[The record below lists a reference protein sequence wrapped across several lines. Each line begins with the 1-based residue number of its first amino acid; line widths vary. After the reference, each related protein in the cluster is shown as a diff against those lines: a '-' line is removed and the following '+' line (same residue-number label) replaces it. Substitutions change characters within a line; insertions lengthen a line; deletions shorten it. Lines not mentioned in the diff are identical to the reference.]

1 LSKVTQL
8 VHGSLEFKPRPS
20 SSMRVLTDIGVRLG
34 GHGRDGRGNKSKSR
48 EEGTGMCLVGIK
60 HVSEGGGK

>member
-1 LSKVTQL
+1 MSKVTQL
-8 VHGSLEFKPRPS
+8 VHRSLEFKRI
-20 SSMRVLTDIGVRLG
+20 LTDIGVRLSG
-34 GHGRDGRGNKSKSR
+34 CGRDGRGNKNKSR

>member
-1 LSKVTQL
+1 
-8 VHGSLEFKPRPS
+8 
-20 SSMRVLTDIGVRLG
+20 MRVLTDIGVRLG

>member
-1 LSKVTQL
+1 MSKVTQL
-8 VHGSLEFKPRPS
+8 VHRSLEFKPRPS
-20 SSMRVLTDIGVRLG
+20 SSRRVLTDRGVRLS
-34 GHGRDGRGNKSKSR
+34 GHRREGRGNKSKSR